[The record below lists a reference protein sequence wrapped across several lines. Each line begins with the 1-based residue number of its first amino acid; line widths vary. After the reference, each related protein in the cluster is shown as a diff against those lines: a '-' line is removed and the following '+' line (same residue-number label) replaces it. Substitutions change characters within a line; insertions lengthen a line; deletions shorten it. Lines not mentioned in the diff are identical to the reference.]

1 MKKELF
7 KSTLIYLKNNYLWRH
22 DKNYIR
28 VIFIITVCSGV
39 AFANCNSRHP
49 WLAASFVKTWQFYVL
64 TRCFIGVYMSTPLEE
79 YLSSCN
85 GKPNAAMCSYVANLQ
100 QVAEIG
106 PEIAASIVNELEN
119 QRSHLKLVASE
130 NYCSLN
136 VQAAMGNLLTDK
148 YAEGYPEHRYYG
160 GCVNIDAVE
169 NTAARE
175 AEKLFGAE
183 YAYVQPH
190 SGADTN
196 LVAYWAILSAKVETP
211 TLEELGVKSLN
222 DLTAEQFDMLRKR
235 FGNQRLMGLDY
246 SCGGHLTHGYRMN
259 VSARMFES
267 HPYGVEE
274 DTGLLDYDKIEKQAM
289 EVKPLILL
297 AGYSAYPRKI
307 NFKRFRDIAD
317 KCGAVLMVDM
327 AHFAGLVAG
336 KAFTDDYDPVK
347 WADIV
352 TTTTHKTLRGPRG
365 ALILCKKE
373 YADYVNKGCPMV
385 LGGPLG
391 HVMAAKAIAL
401 KEANTPAY
409 REYAGNV
416 VKNAQALAE
425 ACKSLGMP
433 LQTGGTDNH
442 LMLADVTVY
451 GLTGKQAEAAL
462 FNCGITA
469 NANAL
474 PYDKNGA
481 WWTSGIRIGTPGLTT
496 LGFNTEDM
504 KEVASIIDFVLK
516 GTKPGLTKDG
526 KPAKGKIN
534 LDPKVQEE
542 AKKRVNK
549 LLSAHV
555 LYPELDL
562 DFLKKEFVK

>member
-1 MKKELF
+1 
-7 KSTLIYLKNNYLWRH
+7 
-22 DKNYIR
+22 
-28 VIFIITVCSGV
+28 
-39 AFANCNSRHP
+39 
-49 WLAASFVKTWQFYVL
+49 
-64 TRCFIGVYMSTPLEE
+64 MSTPLEE
-79 YLSSCN
+79 YLTLCG
-85 GKPNAAMCSYVANLQ
+85 GKPNASMCAYVANLQ
-100 QVAEIG
+100 QVASVDSK
-106 PEIAASIVNELEN
+106 IAASIVNELEN

-130 NYCSLN
+130 NYCSLA

-169 NTAARE
+169 NNAARE
-175 AEKLFGAE
+175 AEKLFGAD

-211 TLEELGVKSLN
+211 TLEELGVKSLAELK
-222 DLTAEQFDMLRKR
+222 DEQFDMLRKR

-267 HPYGVEE
+267 HPYGVDEK
-274 DTGLLDYDKIEKQAM
+274 TGLLDYDKIEHQAM

-297 AGYSAYPRKI
+297 AGYSAYPRAI
-307 NFKRFRDIAD
+307 NFRRFREIAD

-336 KAFTDDYDPVK
+336 KVFTDDFDPVK

-365 ALILCKKE
+365 AMILCKKE
-373 YADYVNKGCPMV
+373 YSDYVNKGCPMV

-391 HVMAAKAIAL
+391 HVMAAKAIAF
-401 KEANTPAY
+401 KEANTASY
-409 REYAGNV
+409 REYTQNV
-416 VKNAQALAE
+416 VKNAKALSE
-425 ACKSLGMP
+425 ACKSLGFP
-433 LQTGGTDNH
+433 VQTGGTDNH
-442 LMLADVTVY
+442 LMLLDVTVY

-462 FNCGITA
+462 FACGVTV

-481 WWTSGIRIGTPGLTT
+481 WWTSGIRIGTPALTS
-496 LGFNTEDM
+496 LGFVEDEM
-504 KEVASIIDFVLK
+504 KEVASIIDLVLK

-526 KPAKGKIN
+526 KPAKGKIE
-534 LDPKVQEE
+534 LDPEIQKE
-542 AKKRVNK
+542 AKKRVSA
-549 LLSAHV
+549 LLSSHV

-562 DFLKKEFVK
+562 DFLKKQFAE

>member
-1 MKKELF
+1 
-7 KSTLIYLKNNYLWRH
+7 
-22 DKNYIR
+22 
-28 VIFIITVCSGV
+28 
-39 AFANCNSRHP
+39 
-49 WLAASFVKTWQFYVL
+49 
-64 TRCFIGVYMSTPLEE
+64 MSTPLEE
-79 YLSSCN
+79 YLALC
-85 GKPNAAMCSYVANLQ
+85 GEKVNASMCAYVANLQ
-100 QVAEIG
+100 QVSSVE

-119 QRSHLKLVASE
+119 QRNHLKLVASE
-130 NYCSLN
+130 NYCSLA

-175 AEKLFGAE
+175 AEKLFGAD

-211 TLEELGVKSLN
+211 TLDELGVKSLAE
-222 DLTAEQFDMLRKR
+222 LTDDRFDMLRKR

-267 HPYGVEE
+267 HPYGVDEK
-274 DTGLLDYDKIEKQAM
+274 TGLLDYEKIERQAM
-289 EVKPLILL
+289 DVKPLILL
-297 AGYSAYPRKI
+297 AGYSAYPRAI
-307 NFKRFRDIAD
+307 NFRRFREIAD

-336 KAFTDDYDPVK
+336 KVFTDDFDPVK

-365 ALILCKKE
+365 AMILCKKE

-391 HVMAAKAIAL
+391 HVMAAKAIAF
-401 KEANTPAY
+401 KEANTASY
-409 REYAGNV
+409 RGYAKNV
-416 VKNAQALAE
+416 VKNAKALSE
-425 ACKSLGMP
+425 ACKSLGFP
-433 LQTGGTDNH
+433 VQTGGTDNH
-442 LMLADVTVY
+442 LMLLDVTVY

-462 FNCGITA
+462 FACGVTV

-481 WWTSGIRIGTPGLTT
+481 WWTSGIRIGTPALTT
-496 LGFNTEDM
+496 LGFVEDEM
-504 KEVASIIDFVLK
+504 KEVASIIDLVLK

-526 KPAKGKIN
+526 KPAKGKIE
-534 LDPKVQEE
+534 LDPEIQKE
-542 AKKRVNK
+542 AKKRVSA
-549 LLSAHV
+549 LLSSHV

-562 DFLKKEFVK
+562 DFLKKQFVK

>member
-1 MKKELF
+1 M
-7 KSTLIYLKNNYLWRH
+7 I
-22 DKNYIR
+22 
-28 VIFIITVCSGV
+28 
-39 AFANCNSRHP
+39 A
-49 WLAASFVKTWQFYVL
+49 
-64 TRCFIGVYMSTPLEE
+64 
-79 YLSSCN
+79 
-85 GKPNAAMCSYVANLQ
+85 YVANLQ
-100 QVAEIG
+100 QVAAVG
-106 PEIAASIVNELEN
+106 PDIATSIVNELEN

-175 AEKLFGAE
+175 AEALFGAD

-196 LVAYWAILSAKVETP
+196 LVAYWAILSKTIETP
-211 TLEELGVKSLN
+211 TLEELGVKSLAE
-222 DLTAEQFDMLRKR
+222 LTDEQFDMLRKK

-259 VSARMFES
+259 VSARMFEN
-267 HPYGVEE
+267 HPYGVDKE
-274 DTGLLDYDKIEKQAM
+274 TGLLDYDAIEKQAM

-297 AGYSAYPRKI
+297 TGFSAYPRKI
-307 NFKRFRDIAD
+307 NFRRFREIAD
-317 KCGAVLMVDM
+317 TCGAVLMVDM

-336 KAFTDDYDPVK
+336 KVLTDDYDPVK
-347 WADIV
+347 WADVV

-365 ALILCKKE
+365 AMILCKKE
-373 YADYVNKGCPMV
+373 FADYVNKGCPMV

-391 HVMAAKAIAL
+391 HIMAAKAIAF
-401 KEANTPAY
+401 KEARTEAY
-409 REYAGNV
+409 RTYAQNV
-416 VKNAQALAE
+416 VKNAQTLAE
-425 ACKSLGMP
+425 ECMKLGMT
-433 LQTGGTDNH
+433 LQTGGTENH
-442 LMLADVTVY
+442 LMLIDVTTY

-462 FNCGITA
+462 FKCGITA

-474 PYDKNGA
+474 PYDNNGA
-481 WWTSGIRIGTPGLTT
+481 WWTSGIRVGTPGLTT
-496 LGFNTEDM
+496 LGMNGDDM
-504 KEVASIIDFVLK
+504 KEVASLIDFVLK
-516 GTKPGLTKDG
+516 GTKPGLTKEG
-526 KPAKGKIN
+526 KPAKGKIV
-534 LDPKVQEE
+534 LDEKTESE
-542 AKKRVNK
+542 AKSRVQK
-549 LLSAHV
+549 LLKAHV

>member
-1 MKKELF
+1 
-7 KSTLIYLKNNYLWRH
+7 
-22 DKNYIR
+22 
-28 VIFIITVCSGV
+28 
-39 AFANCNSRHP
+39 
-49 WLAASFVKTWQFYVL
+49 
-64 TRCFIGVYMSTPLEE
+64 MSTPLEE
-79 YLSSCN
+79 YLTLCG
-85 GKPNAAMCSYVANLQ
+85 GKPNASMCAYVANLQ
-100 QVAEIG
+100 QVASVDSK
-106 PEIAASIVNELEN
+106 IAASIVNELEN

-130 NYCSLN
+130 NYCSLA

-169 NTAARE
+169 NNAARE
-175 AEKLFGAE
+175 AEKLFGAD

-196 LVAYWAILSAKVETP
+196 LVAYWTILSAKVETP
-211 TLEELGVKSLN
+211 TLEELGVKSLVELK
-222 DLTAEQFDMLRKR
+222 DEQFDMLRKR

-267 HPYGVEE
+267 HPYGVDEK
-274 DTGLLDYDKIEKQAM
+274 TGLLDYDKIERQAM

-297 AGYSAYPRKI
+297 AGYSAYPRAI
-307 NFKRFRDIAD
+307 NFRRFREIAD

-336 KAFTDDYDPVK
+336 KVFTDDFDPVK

-365 ALILCKKE
+365 AMILCKKE

-391 HVMAAKAIAL
+391 HVMAAKAIAF
-401 KEANTPAY
+401 KEANTASY
-409 REYAGNV
+409 REYAQNV
-416 VKNAQALAE
+416 VKNAKALSE
-425 ACKSLGMP
+425 ACKSLGFP
-433 LQTGGTDNH
+433 VQTGGTDNH
-442 LMLADVTVY
+442 LMLLDVTVY

-462 FNCGITA
+462 FACGVTV

-481 WWTSGIRIGTPGLTT
+481 WWTSGIRIGTPALTT
-496 LGFNTEDM
+496 LGFVEDEM
-504 KEVASIIDFVLK
+504 KEVAYIIDLVLK

-526 KPAKGKIN
+526 KPAKGKIE
-534 LDPKVQEE
+534 LDPQVQKE
-542 AKKRVNK
+542 AKKRVSA
-549 LLSAHV
+549 LLSSHV

-562 DFLKKEFVK
+562 DFLKKQFVK

>member
-1 MKKELF
+1 
-7 KSTLIYLKNNYLWRH
+7 
-22 DKNYIR
+22 
-28 VIFIITVCSGV
+28 
-39 AFANCNSRHP
+39 
-49 WLAASFVKTWQFYVL
+49 
-64 TRCFIGVYMSTPLEE
+64 MSTPIEN
-79 YLSSCN
+79 YLNSCG
-85 GKPNAAMCSYVANLQ
+85 GKPNPAMLAYVANLQ
-100 QVAEIG
+100 QTAAVG
-106 PEIAASIVNELEN
+106 PEIAADVVNELEN
-119 QRSHLKLVASE
+119 QRRHLKLVASE
-130 NYCSLN
+130 NYCSLS

-148 YAEGYPEHRYYG
+148 YAEGFPEHRYYG

-175 AEKLFGAE
+175 AEAVFGAD

-190 SGADTN
+190 SGADAN
-196 LVAYWAILSAKVETP
+196 LVAYWAILSKKIETP
-211 TLEELGVKSLN
+211 TLEELGVKSLAE
-222 DLTAEQFDMLRKR
+222 LTDEQFDMLRKK
-235 FGNQRLMGLDY
+235 FGNQKLMGLDY

-267 HPYGVEE
+267 HPYGVDRE
-274 DTGLLDYDKIEKQAM
+274 TGLLDYDAIEKQTM

-297 AGYSAYPRKI
+297 TGFSAYPRKI
-307 NFKRFRDIAD
+307 NFRRFREIAD

-336 KAFTDDYDPVK
+336 KVFTDDYDPVK
-347 WADIV
+347 WADVV

-365 ALILCKKE
+365 AIILCKEEFK
-373 YADYVNKGCPMV
+373 DYLNKGCPMV

-401 KEANTPAY
+401 KEARTPKYQEWAH
-409 REYAGNV
+409 NV

-425 ACKSLGMP
+425 SCMNLGMR
-433 LQTGGTDNH
+433 LQTNGTENH
-442 LMLADVTVY
+442 LMLIDVTTY

-462 FNCGITA
+462 FKCGVTA

-496 LGFNTEDM
+496 LGMNEDDM
-504 KEVASIIDFVLK
+504 KEVASIIDLVLK
-516 GTKPGLTKDG
+516 GTKPGVNKEG
-526 KPAKGKIN
+526 KPAKGKIV
-534 LDPKVQEE
+534 LDPDTETKAKERVQ
-542 AKKRVNK
+542 A
-549 LLSAHV
+549 LLGKHV

-562 DFLKKEFVK
+562 DFLKKEFVKA

>member
-1 MKKELF
+1 
-7 KSTLIYLKNNYLWRH
+7 
-22 DKNYIR
+22 
-28 VIFIITVCSGV
+28 
-39 AFANCNSRHP
+39 
-49 WLAASFVKTWQFYVL
+49 
-64 TRCFIGVYMSTPLEE
+64 MSTPLEE
-79 YLSSCN
+79 YLTLCG
-85 GKPNAAMCSYVANLQ
+85 GKPNASMCAYVANLQ
-100 QVAEIG
+100 QVASVDSK
-106 PEIAASIVNELEN
+106 IAASIVNELEN

-130 NYCSLN
+130 NYCSLA

-169 NTAARE
+169 NNAARE
-175 AEKLFGAE
+175 AEKLFGAD

-211 TLEELGVKSLN
+211 TLEELGVKSLAELK
-222 DLTAEQFDMLRKR
+222 DEQFDMLRKR

-267 HPYGVEE
+267 HPYGVDEK
-274 DTGLLDYDKIEKQAM
+274 TGLLDYDKIERQAM

-297 AGYSAYPRKI
+297 AGYSAYPRAI
-307 NFKRFRDIAD
+307 NFRRFREIAD

-336 KAFTDDYDPVK
+336 KVFTDDFDPVK

-365 ALILCKKE
+365 AMILCKKE

-391 HVMAAKAIAL
+391 HVMAAKAIAF
-401 KEANTPAY
+401 KEANTASY
-409 REYAGNV
+409 REYAQNV
-416 VKNAQALAE
+416 VKNAKALSE
-425 ACKSLGMP
+425 ACKSLGFP
-433 LQTGGTDNH
+433 VQTGGTDNH
-442 LMLADVTVY
+442 LMLLDVTVY

-462 FNCGITA
+462 FACGVTV

-481 WWTSGIRIGTPGLTT
+481 WWTSGIRIGTPALTT
-496 LGFNTEDM
+496 LGFVEDEM
-504 KEVASIIDFVLK
+504 KEVASIIDLVLK

-526 KPAKGKIN
+526 KPAKGKIE
-534 LDPKVQEE
+534 LDLQVQKE
-542 AKKRVNK
+542 AKKRVSA
-549 LLSAHV
+549 LLSSHV

-562 DFLKKEFVK
+562 DFLKKQFVK